1 MKELI
6 PVIVVLGGLV
16 YMFNA
21 SIENEKAIFDKY
33 IDEYLNNPI
42 QKASV
47 EQLAS
52 NLESEKKDKESSEKK
67 AEYDKFLSLLEED
80 KYRDKAIAYA
90 NAMND
95 KKENDI
101 FDKYIDEYLNNPN
114 KMNYI
119 ASLESNLES
128 KKEDEE
134 SAKIK
139 AENELFISLLKD
151 EKFRDKAIADMN
163 ALIEKRKSEEM
174 AAFTIALDDNV
185 AHDKDPKTNTYKV
198 QMDAS
203 KSRDPDGDKLTY
215 SWAQI
220 SGPKKV
226 TLSPNPT
233 AKTVTFETTPGN
245 YQFALSVTDSYNEI
259 HTVEKTIKIGAE
271 PNQVPEAVLTATKA
285 ADATK

>member
-21 SIENEKAIFDKY
+21 SIENEQAIFEKY
-33 IDEYLNNPI
+33 INEYLNNPS

-174 AAFTIALDDNV
+174 AAFTIALDDNI
-185 AHDKDPKTNTYKV
+185 AHDKDPKTNKYKV
-198 QMDAS
+198 RMDAS
-203 KSRDPDGDKLTY
+203 KSNDPDGDKLTY
-215 SWAQI
+215 SWSQL
-220 SGPKKV
+220 SGPKV
-226 TLSPNPT
+226 TLSPNST
-233 AKTVTFETTPGN
+233 AEAVTFETTAGN
-245 YQFALSVTDSYNEI
+245 YKFALTVKDTYNET
-259 HTVEKTIKIGAE
+259 HTAEKTIKIGSE